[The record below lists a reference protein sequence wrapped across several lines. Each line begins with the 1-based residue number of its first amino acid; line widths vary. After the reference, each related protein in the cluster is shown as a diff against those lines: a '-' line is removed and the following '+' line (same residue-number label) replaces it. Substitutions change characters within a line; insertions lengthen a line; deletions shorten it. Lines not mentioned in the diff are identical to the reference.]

1 MSSPT
6 SGRTRSVSPRTS
18 CRLSRNPRPTCLRTT
33 RRRATTL
40 REGLFSPQWM
50 NEKCVAKNKYAFC
63 WFGTNGH
70 ASSRPREFSFTTG
83 LILFFSV
90 YAISRQTA
98 CRFQR
103 SACAEKTLS
112 LSSISY
118 ICLFFLFS
126 CLFYSVWFHRGFYIF
141 GAFSCIVFIG
151 LGFVGVRYDLINSD
165 QPEGLGSFFSS
176 FTYFDLTLLE
186 AWFWDLDLH
195 IGSIWLDTY
204 GHTYL
209 LYFLFLILSPNK
221 KE

>member
-1 MSSPT
+1 MLFVGL
-6 SGRTRSVSPRTS
+6 GRT
-18 CRLSRNPRPTCLRTT
+18 
-33 RRRATTL
+33 ATHL
-40 REGLFSPQWM
+40 LVPANF
-50 NEKCVAKNKYAFC
+50 
-63 WFGTNGH
+63 
-70 ASSRPREFSFTTG
+70 
-83 LILFFSV
+83 
-90 YAISRQTA
+90 
-98 CRFQR
+98 
-103 SACAEKTLS
+103 LS
-112 LSSISY
+112 LLDLYFSY
-118 ICLFFLFS
+118 LFTPSLDRRLIDSNAPRVRRKHCHFHRFPTYVFFFFFS

-151 LGFVGVRYDLINSD
+151 LGFIGVRYDLINSD